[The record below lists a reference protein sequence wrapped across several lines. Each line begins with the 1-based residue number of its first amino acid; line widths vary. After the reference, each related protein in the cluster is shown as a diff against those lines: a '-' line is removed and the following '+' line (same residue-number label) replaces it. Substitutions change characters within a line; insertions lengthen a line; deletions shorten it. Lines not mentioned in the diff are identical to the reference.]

1 MFFPSLLL
9 LVSVAL
15 SRFRSFRSF
24 HWVCWDDTAQQ
35 PLRQWRERAFEVS
48 LLSPAYVTAVR
59 PCSGHSLAL
68 FFCWAQP
75 PDLVLSSL
83 THSLSLSSTSHL
95 PPPSASSRLFL
106 GFTSLS
112 AQLGHPDG
120 HSLLYLICDYP
131 PKNFLSSCECW
142 LRTPLLMVYAKGL
155 KLASCS
161 RIVPVLA
168 PISRS

>member
-1 MFFPSLLL
+1 MSLFPDFAHFAHFTGFVGTIRRNSHCG
-9 LVSVAL
+9 SG
-15 SRFRSFRSF
+15 
-24 HWVCWDDTAQQ
+24 
-35 PLRQWRERAFEVS
+35 ERAFEVS

-59 PCSGHSLAL
+59 PCSDHSLAL

-75 PDLVLSSL
+75 PDFVLSSL

-106 GFTSLS
+106 GFTPLS

-131 PKNFLSSCECW
+131 PKTSCR
-142 LRTPLLMVYAKGL
+142 LVSVGL
-155 KLASCS
+155 ERPC
-161 RIVPVLA
+161 
-168 PISRS
+168 